1 MTTRDLI
8 DTEGQQ
14 LAMIWQWYLARFRGW
29 RTARRNR
36 RRRTRR

>member
-1 MTTRDLI
+1 MATRYLI
-8 DTEGQQ
+8 DTEGQE

-36 RRRTRR
+36 RRLRRR